1 METTFKR
8 FVIAG
13 MVMTGMA
20 IGNSAAAADKDIH
33 SMPLTET
40 RQHKNIQTHINAIQ
54 TNESRIDMLKD
65 KIKTYKK
72 ADDDAAL
79 LMARH
84 NMRLAKADL
93 KHEKAYLKADKKALL
108 DARGEEI
115 DRQQNAK
122 KDAKRALKDARCE
135 LKKDLRKGNTAEL
148 EADAKRVKEL
158 TRQYD
163 ALAESE
169 FTMRQER
176 NEYVLMINEE
186 IREAKGESLASTSSE
201 NTLAR
206 LDNLFLG

>member
-13 MVMTGMA
+13 MVMTSMA
-20 IGNSAAAADKDIH
+20 LGNRAAAADKDIH

-40 RQHKNIQTHINAIQ
+40 KQHKMIQVRINAIE
-54 TNESRIDMLKD
+54 THESRIDMLKD
-65 KIKTYKK
+65 KIRTYKK

-79 LMARH
+79 VMARH
-84 NMRLAKADL
+84 NMKLAKADL
-93 KHEKAYLKADKKALL
+93 KHQKAYLKADKKALL

-115 DRQQNAK
+115 DRQREAK
-122 KDAKRALKDARCE
+122 KDTKRALKKAKCE
-135 LKKDLRKGNTAEL
+135 LKRDLRKEHTSEL
-148 EADAKRVKEL
+148 EGDARLVREL
-158 TRQYD
+158 TSQYE
-163 ALAESE
+163 ALAASE
-169 FTMRQER
+169 VAMRQER

-186 IREAKGESLASTSSE
+186 IREAKGDNLASTSSE